1 MPEGTLQEWW
11 SGKCF
16 LASSGVTV
24 GSRNAQPFL
33 LMDSWLSGPAIKRS
47 TGHPLVSAQAMQP
60 QRNALHCNC
69 MPQLSRSAA

>member
-11 SGKCF
+11 SGKCL

-33 LMDSWLSGPAIKRS
+33 LIDSWFNGPAVACS
-47 TGHPLVSAQAMQP
+47 HVTFQNPHV
-60 QRNALHCNC
+60 
-69 MPQLSRSAA
+69 

>member
-33 LMDSWLSGPAIKRS
+33 LMDSWFSGPAVMRS
-47 TGHPLVSAQAMQP
+47 TDQHARQSSGK
-60 QRNALHCNC
+60 
-69 MPQLSRSAA
+69 